1 MNATDI
7 LERYEALRR
16 AFDAAMK
23 DPAFLDEGQ
32 KMQAEIS
39 PTTGEEVQ
47 KIVARLYATPKAI
60 VERAQALLAVK
71 KK

>member
-1 MNATDI
+1 
-7 LERYEALRR
+7 
-16 AFDAAMK
+16 MK
-23 DPAFLDEGQ
+23 DPAFLDEGR

-47 KIVARLYATPKAI
+47 KIVARLYATPKTI
-60 VERAQALLAVK
+60 VERAQSLLAVK